1 MKNKPIIISISL
13 IVVVIVG
20 LFIFNA
26 FLKKNIVDT
35 EDQTQ
40 VENTVGEILPFVVV
54 PEQAGGTNVF
64 IENAT
69 LPLGGYVV
77 IHKEE
82 DGKPGVIIGISESLP
97 SGTTENFLIDI
108 TEEAVEGDFLFAMLH
123 TDDGNQ
129 EFSSEVD
136 LPLTDNEGNVVLVRF
151 AIVNEG
157 ALDNEVKL

>member
-1 MKNKPIIISISL
+1 MKNKSIIIFVSL
-13 IVVVIVG
+13 IIIVIVG
-20 LFIFNA
+20 LFFFNA
-26 FLKKNIVDT
+26 FLKKNVVNT

-40 VENTVGEILPFVVV
+40 VEDTTEVLPFVVA
-54 PEQAGGTNVF
+54 PEQAGGINVF

-82 DGKPGVIIGISESLP
+82 ENKPGAIIGVSEFLP
-97 SGTTENFLIDI
+97 AGIAENFLIDI
-108 TEEAVEGDFLFAMLH
+108 DEEVVEGDFLFAMLH
-123 TDDGNQ
+123 KDNGNQ
-129 EFSSEVD
+129 EFSLEED
-136 LPLTDNEGNVVLVRF
+136 FPLTDNEGNIVLVRF

>member
-1 MKNKPIIISISL
+1 MKNKSIIIFVSL
-13 IVVVIVG
+13 VIIVIVG

-26 FLKKNIVDT
+26 FLKKNVVNT
-35 EDQTQ
+35 EDQIQIEDTTE
-40 VENTVGEILPFVVV
+40 VLPFVVV

-69 LPLGGYVV
+69 LPIGGYVV

-82 DGKPGVIIGISESLP
+82 DSKPGAIIGVSEFLP
-97 SGTTENFLIDI
+97 AGIAENFLID
-108 TEEAVEGDFLFAMLH
+108 TDEEVVEGDFLFAVLH
-123 TDDGNQ
+123 ADYGNQ
-129 EFSSEVD
+129 EFSPDVD
-136 LPLTDNEGNVVLVRF
+136 LPLTDNEGNIVLVRF